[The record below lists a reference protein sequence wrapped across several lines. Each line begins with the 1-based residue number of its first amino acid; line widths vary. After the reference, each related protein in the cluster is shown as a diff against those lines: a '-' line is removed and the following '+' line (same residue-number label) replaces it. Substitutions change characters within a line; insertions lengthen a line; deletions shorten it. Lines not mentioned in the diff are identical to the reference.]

1 MNAWFRHQPW
11 GSLHMP
17 ERSRS
22 FVLHACTAIF
32 AMSLIGLWW
41 FGPRSASVGFESGES
56 EDGIER
62 NERSTPR
69 SFILPATPA
78 VALAQQSR
86 LQEPLDKDIS
96 LCLEELDS
104 RGYGSD
110 GASPLT
116 TARNVTAIFNFQ
128 RDQGIVASGRLD
140 DDTMTRLRCLRA
152 QGR

>member
-1 MNAWFRHQPW
+1 MSAWSGHQPW
-11 GSLHMP
+11 SLQMRG
-17 ERSRS
+17 RSRS
-22 FVLHACTAIF
+22 LVLHACTVIF
-32 AMSLIGLWW
+32 TMSLIGLWW
-41 FGPRSASVGFESGES
+41 FGPQSASVGFESGDS

-86 LQEPLDKDIS
+86 LQEPLDEGIS
-96 LCLEELDS
+96 LCLEKLDS

-110 GASPLT
+110 RASPLT

-128 RDQGIVASGRLD
+128 RDQGIVASGRLN
-140 DDTMTRLRCLRA
+140 DDTRTRLGCR
-152 QGR
+152 